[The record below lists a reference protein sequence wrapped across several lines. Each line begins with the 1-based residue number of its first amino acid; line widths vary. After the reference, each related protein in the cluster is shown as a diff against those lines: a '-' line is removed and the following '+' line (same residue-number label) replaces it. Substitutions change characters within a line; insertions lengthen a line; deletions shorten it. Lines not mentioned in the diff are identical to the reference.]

1 MSKSKTDNQINI
13 VDKIIQ
19 DETPNEIKPEK
30 IKSKKIKPDKIIQDE
45 ISDVKKPEKIKP
57 EKIKSKKIKPDKIIQ
72 DEISDVIK
80 PEKIKQKKIKPD
92 KIIQNEISDVIKPE
106 KIPNKISNEISNEIS
121 DEIISYEEL
130 DEIISYEE
138 LDEIISY
145 EEPDE
150 IISYKEPDEIILD
163 EIKPEKI
170 KQKKI
175 KPEKIKS
182 NEIVDLN
189 FLKVPNRLIDVDK
202 MEINNLPDGVKVAT
216 MCSSCFLDSK
226 LQLDDIDK
234 YMVLHEDD
242 ILTVK
247 RTKDNIKTLIKLKKP
262 TKKALN
268 PKRKDTSNNFY
279 NSITLIVRVTTGPTE
294 DINLEPRINVKL
306 FKNGSLQMSGCKN
319 IENVNV
325 VLGKILKRLKAIKGK
340 IEDGIIKEITFA
352 EEPTKVSINNFKID
366 MIYCNY
372 RISIEIDREKLY
384 DLLKKKKVK
393 CIYEPCIRACVII
406 KFVPT
411 QDNPDYK
418 EVSIFIFKKGNI
430 IITGARSRTQV
441 IEAYKYI
448 NNIFITH
455 SDEIEKKS
463 DETEEE
469 LIMNLYDDVLKD
481 VENGLIE
488 I

>member
-19 DETPNEIKPEK
+19 DETPNDVIKPEKIKSKKIKPDKIISDEIKPEK

-45 ISDVKKPEKIKP
+45 IISNKEPDEIISNKEPDEIISNKEPDEIISYKEPDKIISDEIKP

-72 DEISDVIK
+72 DEI
-80 PEKIKQKKIKPD
+80 
-92 KIIQNEISDVIKPE
+92 
-106 KIPNKISNEISNEIS
+106 ISNKEPC
-121 DEIISYEEL
+121 EIISNK
-130 DEIISYEE
+130 
-138 LDEIISY
+138 
-145 EEPDE
+145 EPDE
-150 IISYKEPDEIILD
+150 IISNKEPDEIISNKEPC

>member
-19 DETPNEIKPEK
+19 DETPNDVIKPEKIKSKKIKPDKIISDEIKPEK

-45 ISDVKKPEKIKP
+45 I
-57 EKIKSKKIKPDKIIQ
+57 
-72 DEISDVIK
+72 
-80 PEKIKQKKIKPD
+80 
-92 KIIQNEISDVIKPE
+92 
-106 KIPNKISNEISNEIS
+106 ISNKEPC
-121 DEIISYEEL
+121 EIISNK
-130 DEIISYEE
+130 
-138 LDEIISY
+138 
-145 EEPDE
+145 EPDE
-150 IISYKEPDEIILD
+150 IISNKEPDEIISNKEPC